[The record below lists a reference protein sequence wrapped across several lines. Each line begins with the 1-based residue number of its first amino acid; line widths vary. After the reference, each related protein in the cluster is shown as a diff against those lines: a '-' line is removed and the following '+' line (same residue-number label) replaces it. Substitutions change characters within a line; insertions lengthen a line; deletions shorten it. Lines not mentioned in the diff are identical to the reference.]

1 MSEEPRTTNHEPR
14 PEALD
19 PRVRGAVAH
28 FFDEGLFQGL
38 TWFESAVAWQR
49 IGNRLIEASD
59 FRIAA
64 ATTLANLMKGCE
76 AFRKCAAGECLT
88 QSHKDTKETAEDGLC
103 GFVASCEKEGGA
115 A

>member
-1 MSEEPRTTNHEPR
+1 LRIADFSQLTHNTMSEEPRTTNHEPR

-28 FFDEGLFQGL
+28 FFDEGLFQSL
-38 TWFESAVAWQR
+38 TWFESAVAWQL

-59 FRIAA
+59 FPIAA

-76 AFRKCAAGECLT
+76 AFRKCAAGEWVT
-88 QSHKDTKETAEDGLC
+88 GHESRGAGEA
-103 GFVASCEKEGGA
+103 EGGA